1 MGQSKG
7 GRKRMIKTINKF
19 GYLIIL
25 LAVGIFGFFSA
36 NGYPE
41 VKKAYGNISVEQ
53 FIKLMDQK
61 DFILINVHIPYQGE
75 IPNTDTL
82 IPFNSMDQHRGK
94 LPNDKNAKIVVYCM
108 TGPMGYIAAGKLV
121 DMGYTSVVHFEGGMQ
136 AWVNSGRQL
145 RFLR

>member
-1 MGQSKG
+1 MTPRIKLKVLIS
-7 GRKRMIKTINKF
+7 MI
-19 GYLIIL
+19 LIGLIL
-25 LAVGIFGFFSA
+25 LGVFLT
-36 NGYPE
+36 NGWSDDGKTYH
-41 VKKAYGNISVEQ
+41 NISMVQ
-53 FIKLMDQK
+53 FIEMMRHK

-82 IPFNSMDQHRGK
+82 IPFNSLDQHRSQ
-94 LPNDKNAKIVVYCM
+94 LPKDKDTKIIVYCL

-145 RFLR
+145 QFRK